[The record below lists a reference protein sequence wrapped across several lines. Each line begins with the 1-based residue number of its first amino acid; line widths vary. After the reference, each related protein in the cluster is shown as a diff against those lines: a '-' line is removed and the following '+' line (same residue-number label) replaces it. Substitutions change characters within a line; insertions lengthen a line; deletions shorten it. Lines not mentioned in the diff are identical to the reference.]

1 MTLNS
6 NGTNDSNNNDNIEDD
21 IEREFGDYLNSTSGN
36 GLDDLLRIYQL
47 SDDDILATIEGAED
61 IRRNNTP
68 EIRQQI
74 IDERRQELIDI
85 ATSVAMAEVESLVQ
99 QELGTALATLGEQ
112 MPSTSLNSYSIP
124 NSQGNSQERN
134 SGK

>member
-124 NSQGNSQERN
+124 NS
-134 SGK
+134 